1 MSMLFQAYKT
11 PSLSRKY
18 MRKSSFCKH
27 ANQSRLI
34 SDRQTL
40 KICRAS
46 HDLCF
51 AARIQYMCGS
61 SSMRAAQQYSCGAGI
76 TQAVRM
82 KHIQHECGT
91 SCTRAAQLAGE
102 QYAGSTQA
110 AEGLAGAYGDKGSD
124 RGNEAVVLLRYC
136 SGVM

>member
-1 MSMLFQAYKT
+1 M
-11 PSLSRKY
+11 
-18 MRKSSFCKH
+18 
-27 ANQSRLI
+27 N
-34 SDRQTL
+34 
-40 KICRAS
+40 
-46 HDLCF
+46 
-51 AARIQYMCGS
+51 
-61 SSMRAAQQYSCGAGI
+61 AAQVAGEQHTGI

-110 AEGLAGAYGDKGSD
+110 AEGLAGASGDKGSD